1 MYPVQVPHAGLHGWE
16 RAIVEHTRRH
26 WSAWQRQLLIMVTL
40 ALAATCMVL
49 AWIYHLKH
57 RLGFWQAFGVSIGF
71 VLVEFL
77 LNTWITRYAV
87 ASQDFLPGQLAMISI
102 VSGVLV
108 LAILL
113 LTIFRPSRVRP
124 VLDGTIVLGF
134 VLVVTGAVLLLRHQ
148 PF

>member
-1 MYPVQVPHAGLHGWE
+1 MYPVQDTGLHGWE
-16 RAIVEHTRRH
+16 RAIVEHTRH
-26 WSAWQRQLLIMVTL
+26 QWSPWQRQLLIIVML

-49 AWIYHLKH
+49 AWIYHLQH

-77 LNTWITRYAV
+77 INTWITRYAV
-87 ASQDFLPGQLAMISI
+87 ATQDFLPGQLAMISI

-113 LTIFRPSRVRP
+113 LTLFRPPRDQHA
-124 VLDGTIVLGF
+124 LDSTVVLGF
-134 VLVVTGAVLLLRHQ
+134 VLVVTGAVLLLRHRQ
-148 PF
+148 F